1 MLEYYQESVR
11 TASTEQR
18 LPAVIRVPGYVQKS
32 SVRSRVRLT
41 RRAVFMRDGFSCQY
55 CGSGRD
61 LTLDHLV
68 PLSKVSW
75 LQAPLVFVGP
85 WGDTISGS
93 RALTLALSSHH
104 YFTGRKI
111 ELGQSGH
118 LLPAMQQSQGLLES
132 EAAPLAAPL
141 WIAQGTGG
149 GRNTFGKI
157 NRDSNWV
164 RLSYLHTLSRSLNSA
179 RARPAGASACGVRAD
194 AAGGRGTRKRD
205 PHAGHAACR
214 VGGLHASHALPKGR
228 RALTAVL
235 AVRRSFDLCV
245 SPYQARDDEQSA
257 ISPSTIFRVY
267 IPVFLSAP
275 LSTHQCISI

>member
-1 MLEYYQESVR
+1 MEYYQESVR

-68 PLSKVSW
+68 PLSKASW
-75 LQAPLVFVGP
+75 WRTPLVSVGQP
-85 WGDTISGS
+85 RGDKVSES
-93 RALTLALSSHH
+93 CALTLVLSTHH
-104 YFTGRKI
+104 HFTGRKI
-111 ELGQSGH
+111 KLGQPGH

-132 EAAPLAAPL
+132 EAAPLAAPVRP
-141 WIAQGTGG
+141 APGMGG
-149 GRNTFGKI
+149 GGGTVWGNVRVD
-157 NRDSNWV
+157 NR
-164 RLSYLHTLSRSLNSA
+164 RFSYSHVCPRSLNWA
-179 RARPAGASACGVRAD
+179 RVRPAGASAGRVRVD

>member
-1 MLEYYQESVR
+1 MEYYQESVR

-68 PLSKVSW
+68 PLSKASW
-75 LQAPLVFVGP
+75 WRTPLVSVGQP
-85 WGDTISGS
+85 RGDKVSES
-93 RALTLALSSHH
+93 CALTLVLSTHH
-104 YFTGRKI
+104 HFTGRKI
-111 ELGQSGH
+111 KLGQPGH

-235 AVRRSFDLCV
+235 AVKGTPDLCV
-245 SPYQARDDEQSA
+245 SPCQSA
-257 ISPSTIFRVY
+257 R
-267 IPVFLSAP
+267 
-275 LSTHQCISI
+275 